1 MNDLSSRAR
10 ALYSG
15 RKVTVMGLGLFK
27 GGSTVTR
34 FLAQAG
40 AQVTVTDLRSEQQLA
55 PALEQLRDVNVRCVL
70 GEHRREDFTASDLV
84 IANPAVAPSNQYL
97 QAAREAKVAIS
108 SEVALFLELCPARI
122 AAITGTQGKSST
134 SNMLHQLL
142 TLSGQPS
149 LLGGNIGRSLLEE
162 LDGMDETRCV
172 VLELSSYQLE
182 ALPTQLAGPP
192 RVEVACVV
200 NVLAD
205 HLERHGTID
214 NYAAAKQRIF
224 ELVAATGGY
233 GVLSAECPRLSQ
245 WRSPQWRRIDVHE
258 TKPARTG
265 LNIRDGRFRLEEEVL
280 GRVADLRV
288 PGAFQAINALQALG
302 MARLMGAQPE
312 RLAEAVGR
320 LRGLPHRMEELGE
333 FHGVRVID
341 NGVSTTPDSTISALQ
356 TLEPGCTLLLG
367 GAPKQNLP
375 LDELVAIARERARR
389 VVIFGAATK
398 TFPAAFQGSG
408 LPVEAVTG
416 LQEAVGTAFAGLRP
430 GETLLFSPAC
440 ASFDAYLNFEER
452 ARDFR
457 SALPR

>member
-1 MNDLSSRAR
+1 MNTLSSRAR

-34 FLAQAG
+34 FLVEHG
-40 AQVTVTDLRSEQQLA
+40 AEVTVTDLRTEQQLA
-55 PALEQLRDVNVRCVL
+55 PALAELNGLPLRLVL
-70 GEHRREDFTASDLV
+70 GRHREEDFQSASLV
-84 IANPAVAPSNQYL
+84 IANPAVAPSNPFL
-97 QAAREAKVAIS
+97 AAARAARVAIS
-108 SEVALFLELCPARI
+108 SEVSMFLELCPARI

-142 TLSGQPS
+142 ALAGKPT

-162 LDGMDETRCV
+162 LEGMQESNCV

-182 ALPTQLAGPP
+182 AMPRQLEGPP

-214 NYAAAKQRIF
+214 NYAAAKQRIL
-224 ELVAATGGY
+224 ELVGATGGY
-233 GVLSAECPRLSQ
+233 GVLPAECPRLSQ
-245 WRSPQWRRIDVHE
+245 WRSPDWKRVDVYE
-258 TKPARTG
+258 TRASSRG
-265 LNIRDGRFRLEEEVL
+265 MNFSAGQFRLDEEVL
-280 GRVADLRV
+280 GSVADLRV
-288 PGAFQAINALQALG
+288 PGSFQAVNALQALG
-302 MARLMGAQPE
+302 MARLMGADPQ
-312 RLAEAVGR
+312 RLRNAVGQ
-320 LRGLPHRMEELGE
+320 LKGLPHRMEELGDYR
-333 FHGVRVID
+333 GVRVID
-341 NGVSTTPDSTISALQ
+341 NGVSTTPDSTISALR
-356 TLEPGCTLLLG
+356 TLEPGLTLLVG
-367 GAPKQNLP
+367 GAPKNLP
-375 LDELVAIARERARR
+375 LDELVATARDRVRR
-389 VVIFGAATK
+389 VVVFGAACQ
-398 TFPAAFQGSG
+398 TFPAAFQAAG
-408 LPVEAVTG
+408 LPVEAVTS
-416 LQEAVGTAFAGLRP
+416 LREAAATALAGMRA